1 MFVHTEFRPPWAD
14 VFILPWLLL
23 GLAYLVGS
31 VLYRRYAA
39 DASRRFHR
47 KTEGAGGL
55 DLRRRHRGTRI
66 LGWALLAATRLVLGD
81 PAHESLACEA
91 ASPQEARSLAD
102 VLYERGEYQRA
113 GECYQ
118 AAGDASHAQ
127 LAFLKAVGPNSEA
140 TARAFRQQQ
149 DAAKSLLSKV
159 QQAFRSD
166 H

>member
-1 MFVHTEFRPPWAD
+1 MSWKVRVPRSRGEAKQRTTE
-14 VFILPWLLL
+14 
-23 GLAYLVGS
+23 
-31 VLYRRYAA
+31 VLSSSNA
-39 DASRRFHR
+39 
-47 KTEGAGGL
+47 GL
-55 DLRRRHRGTRI
+55 DLRRGYRGTRI
-66 LGWALLAATRLVLGD
+66 LGWALLAATRLVLAD
-81 PAHESLACEA
+81 PVHEESRACEV

-118 AAGDASHAQ
+118 TAGDASRAQ
-127 LAFLKAVGPNSEA
+127 LAFLKAVGPNSDA

-149 DAAKSLLSKV
+149 DAAKAFLTKV